1 MIIMNWNQENMS
13 TEEKFNLHDYRIA
26 LLEENAKELKADMN
40 EIKNLLN
47 KLDKKLTVM
56 PGEFKCPIHEIK
68 LTEMDKRVSV
78 MEVQT
83 DRINK
88 KIITWTAVASVIL
101 FLVSQVLVPYA
112 LSNYKISHNNH
123 PTTDGVGVK

>member
-1 MIIMNWNQENMS
+1 MNWNQENMS

-26 LLEENAKELKADMN
+26 LLEENAKELKADTN

-47 KLDKKLTVM
+47 KLDKRLTVM

-68 LTEMDKRVSV
+68 ITEMDKRVSV

-112 LSNYKISHNNH
+112 LNNYKISHTNH
-123 PTTDGVGVK
+123 PTTDAVGVK